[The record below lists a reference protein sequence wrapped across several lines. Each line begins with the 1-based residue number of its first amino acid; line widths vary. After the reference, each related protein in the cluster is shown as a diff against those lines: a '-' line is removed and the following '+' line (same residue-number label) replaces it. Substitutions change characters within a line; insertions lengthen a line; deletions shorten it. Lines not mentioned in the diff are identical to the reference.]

1 MKSRGNFSFKSFTVV
16 QEHAPMP
23 VTTDACILGAYAN
36 FPDTVGTILDVG
48 TGTGLLS
55 LMLAQRYA
63 QAHITGIDIQAES
76 AALASL
82 NFEASPW
89 EERLSACNSSLQSF
103 NSAEGFDGLVCNPPF
118 FDNQLASTHHGK
130 RVSRHTVSL
139 TYNDLFMHSN
149 RLLKPTGIAWYLL
162 PTLHEQRIYEALQQ
176 NGFFHFQ
183 RVRLYPSAK
192 KSAHLMLL
200 ACKKTVA
207 ICEDD
212 QLITYSENGR
222 LTHRMAELLRPF
234 YLHL

>member
-1 MKSRGNFSFKSFTVV
+1 M

-36 FPDTVGTILDVG
+36 FPDTVGTILDIG

-76 AALASL
+76 VALASL

-89 EERLSACNSSLQSF
+89 EERLSACHSELQSYNPTQLF
-103 NSAEGFDGLVCNPPF
+103 EGIICNPPF

-149 RLLKPTGIAWYLL
+149 RLLKPNGIAWYLL
-162 PTLHEQRIYEALQQ
+162 PTLHEHQIYEALQQ
-176 NGFFHFQ
+176 NGLFHFQ
-183 RVRLYPSAK
+183 RVRLYPSAE

-207 ICEDD
+207 ICADD
-212 QLITYSENGR
+212 QLITYSETGG
-222 LTHRMAELLRPF
+222 LTHRMAALLQPF